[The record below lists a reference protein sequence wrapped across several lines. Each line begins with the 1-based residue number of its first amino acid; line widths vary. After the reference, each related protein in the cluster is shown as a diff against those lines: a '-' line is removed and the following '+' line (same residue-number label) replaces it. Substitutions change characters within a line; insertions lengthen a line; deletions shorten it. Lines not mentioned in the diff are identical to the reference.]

1 MEAFYSTIFYLRHNQ
16 LIAIMTL
23 IKKNLLI
30 VTEARNADGILCEF
44 TKV

>member
-1 MEAFYSTIFYLRHNQ
+1 MEAFYDDDRYTYHKQ

-30 VTEARNADGILCEF
+30 VTRNADGILCKF